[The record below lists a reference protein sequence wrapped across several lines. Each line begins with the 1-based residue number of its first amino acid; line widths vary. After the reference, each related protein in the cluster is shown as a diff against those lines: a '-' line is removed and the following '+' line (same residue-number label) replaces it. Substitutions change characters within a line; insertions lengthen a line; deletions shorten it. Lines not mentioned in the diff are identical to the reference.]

1 MRILI
6 SIMLGVAI
14 YVIAFGYPPNDPAT
28 AMGRIAGGGL
38 TIALLVWIV
47 LTIGT
52 RVIRKNPGQPK

>member
-14 YVIAFGYPPNDPAT
+14 YVIVYGYPPNDPAI
-28 AMGRIAGGGL
+28 AAGRIIGGGL
-38 TIALLVWIV
+38 AIALLVWIV

-52 RVIRKNPGQPK
+52 SVIRKIR